1 MTNNGFDV
9 VEQHETQGLT
19 YDDFSKLRAPFQASE
34 VEFLRNFAYVR
45 EQAVNFRLSK
55 IDPSW
60 QYVITHMEYRSVA
73 HVVVIGYMTVKGVT
87 RYAIGEQKN
96 EGNPVR
102 ELDCAKGAE
111 TDLLKRLA
119 RKFMVGL
126 YLTELP
132 DNVRDDASYKAW
144 LAAQKAS

>member
-1 MTNNGFDV
+1 MDSNTMTPD
-9 VEQHETQGLT
+9 GLT
-19 YDDFSKLRAPFQASE
+19 FDDFKTLRAPFAPHE
-34 VEFLRNFAYVR
+34 VEFLRGFTYVR

-55 IDPSW
+55 VDPSW
-60 QYVITHMEYRSVA
+60 QYVITHMEYRSEA

-87 RYAIGEQKN
+87 RYGIGEQKN
-96 EGNPVR
+96 DGNVVR
-102 ELDCAKGAE
+102 ALDCAKGAE

-132 DNVRDDASYKAW
+132 DNVKDGSSYKSW
-144 LAAQKAS
+144 YDTQKGSG